1 MNPGYVKD
9 ADKLVLGYVLVFV
22 YVNLMLSKFNF
33 VEQVYIQ
40 CMDVF
45 KVQIVCEFNLEKNGF
60 LSCCNCWKLLFIS
73 TITCMKSFY
82 LKIQLQFLFTLEN
95 RFIRS
100 RNTKRGNGY
109 DISLWSLFSVR
120 ALLFRST
127 HCYSFPSFGN
137 RNR

>member
-45 KVQIVCEFNLEKNGF
+45 KV
-60 LSCCNCWKLLFIS
+60 
-73 TITCMKSFY
+73 
-82 LKIQLQFLFTLEN
+82 
-95 RFIRS
+95 
-100 RNTKRGNGY
+100 
-109 DISLWSLFSVR
+109 
-120 ALLFRST
+120 
-127 HCYSFPSFGN
+127 
-137 RNR
+137 